1 MAALTPGVGVN
12 VSFMNFGTGDFDDT
26 IQDSAGN
33 TVGGFKAS
41 TGGSIQVGIGV
52 SASLFANAVQFTWGY
67 NLQADVKH
75 SYFGVGVGFVQ
86 IGQEIAKL
94 AKK

>member
-1 MAALTPGVGVN
+1 
-12 VSFMNFGTGDFDDT
+12 MNFGTGDFDDT
-26 IQDSAGN
+26 IKDAAGN

-41 TGGSIQVGIGV
+41 TGGSIQVGMGV
-52 SASLFANAVQFTWGY
+52 SASSFSNAVQFTWGY
-67 NLQADVKH
+67 NLQADERH
-75 SYFGVGVGFVQ
+75 GYFGIGVGFVQ